1 MRVQVP
7 SPQER
12 YVINSM
18 VLMTGCYQNQLL
30 TLFSGQNPAEKVV
43 LNTGHRLY
51 SIGQIDRYYQ
61 RVEIPQIRDVISDPA
76 RFEGLRLR
84 WHKERGATSSITQ
97 MATCPS
103 YQRIVGMGEKAIPLI
118 LRELDNHEDDPDH
131 WFWALQAIT
140 DKDPVPADHRGDMKA
155 MARDWLEWGYM
166 AGYDW

>member
-1 MRVQVP
+1 MRVQAP

-18 VLMTGCYQNQLL
+18 VLMTGYYQNQLL
-30 TLFSGQNPAEKVV
+30 TMFSGQTAAEKVV
-43 LNTGHRLY
+43 LSTGDSLY
-51 SIGQIDRYYQ
+51 WIGQIVGYYH
-61 RVEIPQIRDVISDPA
+61 RVEIPQIREVISDAA

-103 YQRIVGMGEKAIPLI
+103 YQRIVGMGDRAIPLM

-140 DKDPVPADHRGDMKA
+140 DNDPVPPDHRGDMKA

-166 AGYDW
+166 SGYDW

>member
-1 MRVQVP
+1 MRVQAP

-12 YVINSM
+12 YAIKSM
-18 VLMTGCYQNQLL
+18 VLMTGYYQNQLL
-30 TLFSGQNPAEKVV
+30 TLFSGQNPAKNVV
-43 LNTGHRLY
+43 LNTGHSLY
-51 SIGQIDRYYQ
+51 WIGQIVGYHC
-61 RVEIPQIRDVISDPA
+61 VEIPQIREVISDAA

-97 MATCPS
+97 MVTCPS
-103 YQRIVGMGEKAIPLI
+103 YQRIIGMGERAIPLI

-140 DKDPVPADHRGDMKA
+140 DNDPVSADHRGDMKA
-155 MARDWLEWGYM
+155 MAQDWLEWGYM